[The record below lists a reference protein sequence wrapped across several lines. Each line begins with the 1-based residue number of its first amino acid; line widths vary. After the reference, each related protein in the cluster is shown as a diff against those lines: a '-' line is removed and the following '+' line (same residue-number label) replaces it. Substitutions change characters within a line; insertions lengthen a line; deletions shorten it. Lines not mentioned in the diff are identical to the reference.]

1 MFITNDIG
9 LQYLPHLYG
18 YLLFGNFL
26 TRFGKTV
33 QAVDEQSLT
42 HMHGSSRKNK
52 RRGWMLAYTHTHT
65 KTLNKTENSVMCLFG
80 HWVSKEA
87 GMLPLHF
94 CHGAPNMPGLQTQHC
109 ARNNMK

>member
-1 MFITNDIG
+1 
-9 LQYLPHLYG
+9 LYG
-18 YLLFGNFL
+18 YLPFGNFL

-33 QAVDEQSLT
+33 QAVDEQVSLT

-52 RRGWMLAYTHTHT
+52 RKGWRLAYKKK
-65 KTLNKTENSVMCLFG
+65 KTTLTKTENSVMCLFG
-80 HWVSKEA
+80 HWVSEEA

-94 CHGAPNMPGLQTQHC
+94 CHGVPNMPGLQTQHC